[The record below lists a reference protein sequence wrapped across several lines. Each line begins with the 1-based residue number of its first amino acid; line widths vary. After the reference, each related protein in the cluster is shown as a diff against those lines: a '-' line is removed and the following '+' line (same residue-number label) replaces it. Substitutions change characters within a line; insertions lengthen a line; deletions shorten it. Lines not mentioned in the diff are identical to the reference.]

1 MVAFVSAR
9 PRFLAI
15 PIEDIE
21 FVRGPNPSPYYP
33 HRRIARQAN
42 GIDFSSHCLIYCIM
56 HNDI

>member
-33 HRRIARQAN
+33 HRRIARQVN
-42 GIDFSSHCLIYCIM
+42 GIDFSSHCLIL
-56 HNDI
+56 HNA